1 MAEVGTYYI
10 TIMPE
15 MSKFTGG
22 VKSALGDLGS
32 DSGKAFNSSFV
43 DIVKG
48 SAIGTMLGGIASSLG
63 NTFMSGIS
71 TGISRLD
78 TLNNFPRVMQSFG
91 YSADEASDAVNLI
104 MERLRGL
111 PTASQDVVALTQAIS
126 DSTGSLDT
134 ASRAA
139 LGFNDML
146 LAGGASTQEVAT
158 ATGVLNRVL
167 GKQSATAAQWQSIV
181 SVMPKQMDMVAES
194 MLGAG
199 ASSMDLYAALEDGTV
214 SYNDMLNAII
224 KLDEEGSG
232 AIASFYDQ
240 AKANSI
246 GIGSAIANIQNRV
259 GAGWANVLNAIGQQE
274 IHDVLE
280 RTADAFK
287 APLDALASGIA
298 YLKEQISNTSIME
311 NAAKVLGLIGDA
323 ISGIWND
330 GGPTILKSLADS
342 FVSLI
347 DGALQWL
354 ADHGD
359 FVTTAVW
366 GLAGALAALAGWQLG
381 AGLAALPGVLAALGT
396 ALAANPFGIIVSG
409 IAIVVAALYGF
420 FTQTETGRQ
429 LWQGFCDALSTLW
442 DGLQNDWAT
451 LMGVLQREW
460 ESFKA
465 WISGIPD
472 WFGGIIAGILAK
484 GAEFRAWWDKS
495 WKEASDSCTRVWNN
509 ISTSVSTLWGNIVG
523 GVLAKGGELA
533 QWWNTHWNNV
543 KTTASNAWNSIKSD
557 ISSVLSGIVSNI
569 SERFNSALSTVRSVF
584 DSIKQSISDKI
595 NAAKNAVS
603 DAISAIK
610 GLFNFSWSLPRPTL
624 PHINWHMEDVM
635 GLLSIPVFDGIS
647 WYGKGGVFSA
657 ATLIGIGEKGKEAAL
672 PLNKQTYGE
681 IARGIQGEMG
691 IGGSGVIID
700 KLADTIVVREEAD
713 IDRIADALDRKIRR
727 ERMAMA

>member
-1 MAEVGTYYI
+1 
-10 TIMPE
+10 
-15 MSKFTGG
+15 
-22 VKSALGDLGS
+22 
-32 DSGKAFNSSFV
+32 
-43 DIVKG
+43 
-48 SAIGTMLGGIASSLG
+48 
-63 NTFMSGIS
+63 
-71 TGISRLD
+71 
-78 TLNNFPRVMQSFG
+78 
-91 YSADEASDAVNLI
+91 
-104 MERLRGL
+104 
-111 PTASQDVVALTQAIS
+111 
-126 DSTGSLDT
+126 
-134 ASRAA
+134 
-139 LGFNDML
+139 
-146 LAGGASTQEVAT
+146 
-158 ATGVLNRVL
+158 
-167 GKQSATAAQWQSIV
+167 
-181 SVMPKQMDMVAES
+181 

-199 ASSMDLYAALEDGTV
+199 ASTEDLHAALEDGTV

-232 AIASFYDQ
+232 ATASFYEQ

-246 GIGSAIANIQNRV
+246 GIGSAIANIQNRI

-420 FTQTETGRQ
+420 FTQTETGKAI
-429 LWQGFCDALSTLW
+429 WQGFCDALSTLW
-442 DGLQNDWAT
+442 TGLQNDWAT
-451 LMGVLQREW
+451 LMGVLQQEW
-460 ESFKA
+460 ESFKT

-495 WKEASDSCTRVWNN
+495 WKEASDSCTMVWNN

-543 KTTASNAWNSIKSD
+543 KTTASNAWNSIKSN

-584 DSIKQSISDKI
+584 DSIRSTIASKLESARS
-595 NAAKNAVS
+595 AVS
-603 DAISAIK
+603 DAISRIK
-610 GLFNFSWSLPRPTL
+610 GLFNFSWSLPRPSL
-624 PHINWHMEDVM
+624 PHINWHMQDVA

-647 WYGKGGVFSA
+647 WYAKGGFFKANRPKLGVFGDGTSD
-657 ATLIGIGEKGKEAAL
+657 EVAL
-672 PLNKQTYGE
+672 PLDKRNLGA
-681 IARGIQGEMG
+681 IAHGITNEMDG
-691 IGGSGVIID
+691 AGSGVLISGNNFY
-700 KLADTIVVREEAD
+700 VREEAD